1 MTHRIASII
10 TLMSSSLIGELAV
23 VAPAMATA
31 SSSQAGTAPTAAPAT
46 KPAATAIVTAVVGKL
61 RNTKGSLQCSL
72 HVKDNG
78 FPGGKPMAIAS
89 VTKLSGATATCV
101 FAAVPPGAYAIA
113 VLHVENNN
121 GKLDTNWLGI
131 PSEGYGASNN
141 KLHTFSAPTFAE
153 SKFVVGTANV
163 ELTINL
169 KY

>member
-31 SSSQAGTAPTAAPAT
+31 SSSPAGTAPTAA
-46 KPAATAIVTAVVGKL
+46 PAATAIVTAVVGKL

-113 VLHVENNN
+113 VLHDENNN